1 MRSCSALF
9 ARFTRTNELPL
20 YGLKIIPDTL
30 FYYIDREGSSEEGF
44 SFDKAGEETIGS
56 KEV

>member
-9 ARFTRTNELPL
+9 ACFTRTNELPL
-20 YGLKIIPDTL
+20 SGLKIIPATL
-30 FYYIDREGSSEEGF
+30 FYYVDREGSSEEGF

-56 KEV
+56 KGV